1 MQQAIVIG
9 SNGGIGAACVE
20 QLQAEH
26 YRVWT
31 LSRFNQACDYH
42 RVYRDDEASIQRTAK
57 NLLNHIG
64 DKPVRHLIIATG
76 LLHSDVLQPEKRL
89 EDLCSAS
96 TQAVFAANT
105 WLPMAWLQALLPLL
119 QKQTECRVS
128 ILSARVGSIA
138 DNRLGGWYS
147 YRASKAALNMMLQ
160 TAAIELARRAKG
172 VKLIA
177 FHPGTTDTRLSKPFQ
192 AQVPKDKLFNPAFVA
207 QRLLAVAQQQS
218 LDGRLSYVDW
228 NGQTIEW

>member
-1 MQQAIVIG
+1 MHQAIVIG
-9 SNGGIGAACVE
+9 SNGGIGAACVQ
-20 QLQAEH
+20 QLKSTQH
-26 YRVWT
+26 QVWT
-31 LSRFNQACDYH
+31 LSRSNQASDHH
-42 RVYRDDEASIQRTAK
+42 RVFRDDEVSIHRVAK
-57 NLLNHIG
+57 NLVNSID

-76 LLHSDVLQPEKRL
+76 VLHTETIKPEKRL

-105 WLPMAWLQALLPLL
+105 WLPLAWLQALLPLL
-119 QKQTECRVS
+119 QKQADCRVS
-128 ILSARVGSIA
+128 VLSARVGSIG

-177 FHPGTTDTRLSKPFQ
+177 FHPGTTDTRLSEPFQ
-192 AQVPKDKLFNPAFVA
+192 ANVPEHKLFSPSFVA
-207 QRLLAVAQQQS
+207 GRLLEVAQQQR
-218 LDGRLSYVDW
+218 LDGTLSFVDW
-228 NGQTIEW
+228 NGQTVDW

>member
-1 MQQAIVIG
+1 MHQAIVIG
-9 SNGGIGAACVE
+9 SNGGIGAACVQ
-20 QLQAEH
+20 QLKSSQH
-26 YRVWT
+26 QVWT
-31 LSRFNQACDYH
+31 LSRSNQASDYH
-42 RVYRDDEASIQRTAK
+42 RVFRDDEVSIHRVAK
-57 NLLNHIG
+57 NLVNSID

-76 LLHSDVLQPEKRL
+76 VLHTETIKPEKRL

-105 WLPMAWLQALLPLL
+105 WLPLTWLQALLPLL
-119 QKQTECRVS
+119 QKQADCRVS
-128 ILSARVGSIA
+128 VLSARVGSIG

-177 FHPGTTDTRLSKPFQ
+177 FHPGTTDTGLSRPFQ
-192 AQVPKDKLFNPAFVA
+192 ANVPAEKLFAPEY
-207 QRLLAVAQQQS
+207 VAQQ
-218 LDGRLSYVDW
+218 LLNVANRLPMDGRLTFIDW
-228 NGQTIEW
+228 NGKEIDW